1 MFEIVNMYAVFVA
14 SITAMVIGTL
24 WYSPLLFG
32 KQWRR
37 LQNVPVANQNFQ
49 ASKMIIEFVS
59 TLITAFVLS
68 LFTVLLPPTVYASI
82 IFALVVWVGFYVTML
97 LSEVLW
103 ENKPFELFLLNGGM
117 RLAIL
122 VSMTLILVL
131 WR

>member
-1 MFEIVNMYAVFVA
+1 MFEIVNMYSVFVA
-14 SITAMVIGTL
+14 SVVAMGIGTL

-32 KQWRR
+32 TQWRR
-37 LQNVPVANQNFQ
+37 LQNVPVSDQNFP

-59 TLITAFVLS
+59 TLVTAFVLS
-68 LFTVLLPPTVYASI
+68 LFTVLLPQTIYASI
-82 IFALVVWVGFYVTML
+82 IFALVIWVGFYVTML

-103 ENKPFELFLLNGGM
+103 ENKPFELFLLNAGV
-117 RLAIL
+117 RAIIL